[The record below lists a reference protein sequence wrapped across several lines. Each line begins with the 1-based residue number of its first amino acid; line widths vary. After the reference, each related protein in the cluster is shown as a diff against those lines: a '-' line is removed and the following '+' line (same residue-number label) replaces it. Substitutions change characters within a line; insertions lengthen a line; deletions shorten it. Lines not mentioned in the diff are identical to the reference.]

1 MKKENYIEVL
11 LYLTEIKA
19 ANAIDEKYKREVD
32 KHISF
37 LKEIIND
44 SEDIKQKH
52 SDYKLRFLA
61 LLKWIFEFLIL

>member
-1 MKKENYIEVL
+1 MNKENCIDIL

-19 ANAIDEKYKREVD
+19 ANAIDKKYKKGID

-44 SEDIKQKH
+44 SEDINEKH
-52 SDYKLRFLA
+52 SEYKIRFLA
-61 LLKWIFEFLIL
+61 LLKWIFEFLIS